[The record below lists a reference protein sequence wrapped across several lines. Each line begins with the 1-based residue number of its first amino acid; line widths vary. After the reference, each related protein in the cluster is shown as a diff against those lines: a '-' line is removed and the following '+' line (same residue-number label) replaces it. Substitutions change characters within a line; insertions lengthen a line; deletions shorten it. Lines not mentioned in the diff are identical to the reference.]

1 MASANVQN
9 VTDGSFQQD
18 VLEADVPVLI
28 DFWAVWCGPC
38 KAIAPHIDVLAD
50 EFLGKAKF
58 VKMDIDSNPA
68 TPSKYGV
75 RGIPTLLLFKN
86 GEVVDQ
92 LVGNPGSRKPIAEMV
107 QRHL

>member
-1 MASANVQN
+1 MASVNVHE
-9 VTDGSFQQD
+9 VTDQSFQAE
-18 VLEADVPVLI
+18 VLSSSVPVLV

-50 EFLGKAKF
+50 EFAGKAKF
-58 VKMDIDSNPA
+58 VKLDIDHNPQ

-75 RGIPTLLLFKN
+75 RGIPTLILFK
-86 GEVVDQ
+86 GGQVADQ
-92 LVGNPGSRKPIAEMV
+92 LVGNPGSRRPIAEML

>member
-1 MASANVQN
+1 MASANVQQI
-9 VTDGSFQQD
+9 TDGSFQQD
-18 VLEADVPVLI
+18 VLQADVPVLI

-50 EFLGKAKF
+50 EYAGKAKF
-58 VKMDIDSNPA
+58 VKMDIDSNPQ

-107 QRHL
+107 DRHL